1 MELDEIIK
9 LIDKV
14 SNSDLDSFVYE
25 KGDLKLHLKN
35 KEVLGSEISYSQVA
49 PKATAVD
56 EGKFKYIESP
66 LVGVFYSYNSELGEP
81 YVSVGERVT
90 EGQVVGIIEAMKLMN
105 EVCSTVSGVVE
116 EIIAENDQTVEY
128 GQLLIKIREE

>member
-14 SNSDLDSFVYE
+14 SNSNLDSFLYE

-35 KEVLGSEISYSQVA
+35 KEVLGSEISYSPAAAQT
-49 PKATAVD
+49 ATGN
-56 EGKFKYIESP
+56 EGNFKYIESP

-81 YVSVGERVT
+81 YVSVGDRVT

-105 EVCSTVSGVVE
+105 EVCSTVNGVVE